1 MAASRSVDAKL
12 RANGCKGGGEEKQE
26 RKAEEA
32 AKSLFLSH
40 IDAKRT

>member
-32 AKSLFLSH
+32 AKKSLSVSH
-40 IDAKRT
+40 RCKRT